1 MDVSLMEI
9 LHQCKSKRDA
19 GGGEVGIGGQVGEHL
34 LREGKG
40 MRLRTHGETRKGGN
54 FWNENK

>member
-1 MDVSLMEI
+1 MEI